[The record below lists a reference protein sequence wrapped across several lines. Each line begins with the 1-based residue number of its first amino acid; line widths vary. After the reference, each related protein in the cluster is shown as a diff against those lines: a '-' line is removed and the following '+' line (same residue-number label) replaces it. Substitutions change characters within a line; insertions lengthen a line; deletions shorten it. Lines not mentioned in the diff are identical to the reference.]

1 MHESRGPRLCQSKR
15 KESGERVTDARKKWK
30 ENNLTLLQIEHRDDS
45 GSVNEDCLLDSLG
58 R

>member
-1 MHESRGPRLCQSKR
+1 MPEKNGR
-15 KESGERVTDARKKWK
+15 K
-30 ENNLTLLQIEHRDDS
+30 NNLTLLQIEHRDDS